1 MLLKNK
7 NEQLHVFSIRFH
19 KLIRCT
25 TFKYKMI
32 VQHNTRNS
40 LSTLITNKRV
50 GFKRNNIS
58 QYTSQYKICSF
69 CIIIVFWRFSPSAN
83 QWTFVTKMRTPRSE
97 FGSAAMDQKIYVIG
111 GYNWSECKRLAD
123 LQCFDTDTCI
133 WTYVGEMT
141 ETLTGV
147 AACIS
152 VLYHGQDPDDR
163 HAIDSYRTPKTPK
176 SPKYVKTYNRWYNST
191 QQFNAA
197 EVK

>member
-1 MLLKNK
+1 
-7 NEQLHVFSIRFH
+7 
-19 KLIRCT
+19 
-25 TFKYKMI
+25 
-32 VQHNTRNS
+32 
-40 LSTLITNKRV
+40 
-50 GFKRNNIS
+50 
-58 QYTSQYKICSF
+58 
-69 CIIIVFWRFSPSAN
+69 
-83 QWTFVTKMRTPRSE
+83 
-97 FGSAAMDQKIYVIG
+97 MDQKIYVIG

-152 VLYHGQDPDDR
+152 VLYHGQDPDDV
-163 HAIDSYRTPKTPK
+163 HAIDSYRTPKTSK
-176 SPKYVKTYNRWYNST
+176 SPKYVKTYNRWYKST